1 MAEGD
6 GSVEV
11 CLRALN
17 SGESIPGNDGK
28 TSDSG
33 ILKPPP
39 PEGVSADDADDCA
52 AAGPP
57 MMGGSPGISGVL
69 SRMLPGVPEEDLEQ
83 YSGTM
88 QYRCSSDDCDWSVY
102 QSAQK

>member
-1 MAEGD
+1 M
-6 GSVEV
+6 
-11 CLRALN
+11 RALN
-17 SGESIPGNDGK
+17 SGEPIPGNDGK

-39 PEGVSADDADDCA
+39 EGVSVDDADDCA

-57 MMGGSPGISGVL
+57 IMGGSPGISGVL

-83 YSGTM
+83 YSGTTQM
-88 QYRCSSDDCDWSVY
+88 FIRRL
-102 QSAQK
+102 

>member
-17 SGESIPGNDGK
+17 SGEPIPGNDGK

-33 ILKPPP
+33 ILKPP

-57 MMGGSPGISGVL
+57 IMGGSPGISGVL
-69 SRMLPGVPEEDLEQ
+69 SRMLPGVPEEDLWNNTVE
-83 YSGTM
+83 